1 MSGCDLCAGAGG
13 RVLWHSA
20 ACRVLHVADPHYP
33 GFLRVVW
40 NDHVRE
46 MTDLAPAARNYLM
59 QVVFAVEAVV
69 RELFA
74 PDKVNLASLGNM
86 TPHIHWHVIPRW
98 YDDRHFPEP
107 IWGTAQREGVSNRP
121 AVDEDALEQ
130 ALYRHLSGLEEM
142 PWRS

>member
-1 MSGCDLCAGAGG
+1 MSGCDLCAGTGG

-20 ACRVLHVADPHYP
+20 ACRVLRVADPHYP
-33 GFLRVVW
+33 AFLRVVW

-107 IWGTAQREGVSNRP
+107 IWGSVQREGVSNRP

-130 ALYRHLSGLEEM
+130 ALHRHLSGLEEM